1 MKKLVIAV
9 FIMMI
14 TWSSFAQETILY
26 KNANGVLESV
36 EFSAD
41 NGFHELLVRHD
52 AAKELIKVYVKMDPL
67 VIDRNWTSLQKGTY
81 SFQFTCIEMLLSH
94 GVIVRQL
101 DETDIRVLLNEAI
114 SKYKSKKQMEDMCSL
129 WYLSPTA
136 GLCLSILE
144 KDGLLIKSNSDLQLF
159 QQTFMTEDIEILE
172 RIIEESE
179 KRIKL

>member
-1 MKKLVIAV
+1 
-9 FIMMI
+9 
-14 TWSSFAQETILY
+14 
-26 KNANGVLESV
+26 
-36 EFSAD
+36 
-41 NGFHELLVRHD
+41 
-52 AAKELIKVYVKMDPL
+52 
-67 VIDRNWTSLQKGTY
+67 
-81 SFQFTCIEMLLSH
+81 
-94 GVIVRQL
+94 
-101 DETDIRVLLNEAI
+101 LNEAI

>member
-1 MKKLVIAV
+1 M
-9 FIMMI
+9 
-14 TWSSFAQETILY
+14 
-26 KNANGVLESV
+26 KNAAAHG
-36 EFSAD
+36 
-41 NGFHELLVRHD
+41 RKRM
-52 AAKELIKVYVKMDPL
+52 AAKFYNLIDNNHMKRYIVFV
-67 VIDRNWTSLQKGTY
+67 
-81 SFQFTCIEMLLSH
+81 MLLSH